1 MLFSAI
7 AVAYQAR
14 KVFSNLFILFITI
27 SILILIQSY
36 LLNNDIIDS
45 IYMLIISILLI
56 RAMVGRYVMAMR
68 VVLYIAIAALLF
80 LDSDLFLLEKYN
92 IINIILDS
100 IIVFIALVLFE
111 IYEYS
116 YYRINKTLDIAVP
129 AMISMA
135 IQGPYMFALPILQG
149 FVFAVFDLPIYLYGP
164 LAFLAYLFNYFFLIS
179 MFKIN
184 FIFLFVF
191 INTLLF
197 LITFFIF
204 NKRIA
209 YRSTS
214 PPVGWLYSW
223 LGNKYYV
230 EDVVGVGGFS
240 YVLRVSAGGQKLAA
254 KVLRYTDDRGN
265 PLASSWGVIKIFG
278 QEMNRYLEVLSDH
291 VVRAYEVSIPSAE
304 YRSVGSY
311 MKNPPYMI
319 LEYMEGGSL
328 REYLTERRVLSLDE
342 FLRIFLQIARGLS
355 DIHKNNLVHLDI
367 KPENIMFKDKE
378 RTVVKIG
385 DLGIAKLAVGKA
397 VAASYLSPAYAAPET
412 LYGQTASK
420 ASDIYSLGCVMYE
433 SLTGINP
440 QSFVVN
446 GYEIPPP
453 DRYRPEIPSWL
464 SGLIMSTLSPRPEA
478 RPTAER
484 VLEILENYISGA
496 GAP

>member
-7 AVAYQAR
+7 AVAYQTR

-68 VVLYIAIAALLF
+68 VVLYIAVVALLF

-191 INTLLF
+191 INTFLF

-240 YVLRVSAGGQKLAA
+240 YVLRPG
-254 KVLRYTDDRGN
+254 
-265 PLASSWGVIKIFG
+265 
-278 QEMNRYLEVLSDH
+278 
-291 VVRAYEVSIPSAE
+291 
-304 YRSVGSY
+304 
-311 MKNPPYMI
+311 
-319 LEYMEGGSL
+319 GGS
-328 REYLTERRVLSLDE
+328 
-342 FLRIFLQIARGLS
+342 G
-355 DIHKNNLVHLDI
+355 
-367 KPENIMFKDKE
+367 
-378 RTVVKIG
+378 
-385 DLGIAKLAVGKA
+385 
-397 VAASYLSPAYAAPET
+397 
-412 LYGQTASK
+412 
-420 ASDIYSLGCVMYE
+420 
-433 SLTGINP
+433 
-440 QSFVVN
+440 
-446 GYEIPPP
+446 
-453 DRYRPEIPSWL
+453 
-464 SGLIMSTLSPRPEA
+464 
-478 RPTAER
+478 
-484 VLEILENYISGA
+484 
-496 GAP
+496 